1 MNYTR
6 TVMAVQYV
14 VDTFMMKNNV
24 PELILKLL
32 SVDLNMLMSYE
43 KIAERFL
50 MQVTT
55 QNMMK

>member
-1 MNYTR
+1 
-6 TVMAVQYV
+6 MAVQYV

-24 PELILKLL
+24 PELIWKLL

-43 KIAERFL
+43 KVAERLL